1 VTELSSLLQ
10 AVLVLAA
17 TALPMIAFVRLVAG
31 PDGERAVDLFSAR
44 HELPWPS
51 GVQEED
57 VVPWKF
63 ATASTAS

>member
-1 VTELSSLLQ
+1 MNELSSLIP
-10 AVLVLAA
+10 AVLILAA

-31 PDGERAVDLFSAR
+31 PDGERATDLFSAR

-57 VVPWKF
+57 VEPWKF
-63 ATASTAS
+63 ETAATAS